1 MNKISSRQLYF
12 FLAAVAPV
20 GKLVLLPVTLAHYA
34 ANDLLFSAAANFL
47 LQAGV
52 IALVL
57 LLAKNGLSLGELLQ
71 KTFGKVGAKII
82 LTVFSAF
89 FFYAALCPL
98 IEQKLFVQSIFY
110 DTLPSVIT
118 FSSFF
123 LFSAYLCAK
132 PLSSYG
138 RSWDILAPVAIVG
151 FIGIIALSAG
161 SADFGALKP
170 VGAAGIGGITRG
182 AAYTTYWFF
191 DSAIL
196 LTLLGKIEYKRG
208 MAWKGPLFYLAGATA
223 VLLFLAVFYGIFSEI
238 AVRQQFAF
246 AKIGKYSPAVGML
259 GRIDY
264 LFVFAIALAM
274 AFYSALPLQAGVD
287 CLRQAYGSPAG
298 KLLPALI
305 SVAVNIVMLALTVFF
320 DYQFAEVR
328 RVVGEMLFWIFPVFT
343 VLLPALSPLLKLR
356 IRKREGKTA

>member
-20 GKLVLLPVTLAHYA
+20 GKLILLPVTLAHYA
-34 ANDLLFSAAANFL
+34 ASDLLFPAAINFF

-71 KTFGKVGAKII
+71 KTFGKIGAKII
-82 LTVFSAF
+82 LTIFFAF

-110 DTLPSVIT
+110 DTLPSVVT

-123 LFSAYLCAK
+123 IFSAYLCAK

-138 RSWDILAPVAIVG
+138 RIWDILAPVAFVG
-151 FIGIIALSAG
+151 FVGIIALAAG
-161 SADFGALKP
+161 NMDFGALNP
-170 VGAAGIGGITRG
+170 VGAAGIEKITQG
-182 AAYTTYWFF
+182 AAFTNYWFF

-208 MAWKGPLFYLAGATA
+208 MAWKGPLFYLLGAAA
-223 VLLFLAVFYGIFSEI
+223 VMLFLAVFYGIFSEI

-246 AKIGKYSPAVGML
+246 AKIGKYSPAVGIL

-264 LFVFAIALAM
+264 LFVFALSLVM
-274 AFYSALPLQAGVD
+274 AFYSALPLQAGID

-298 KLLPALI
+298 KLLPALA
-305 SVAVNIVMLALTVFF
+305 SVAVNIIMLVLTVFF
-320 DYQFAEVR
+320 DYRFAEVR
-328 RVVGEMLFWIFPVFT
+328 RFVGEMLFWVFPIFT
-343 VLLPALSPLLKLR
+343 LLLPALSPLLKLR
-356 IRKREGKTA
+356 VRKREVKTS